1 MSGSGLV
8 NPEQINDT
16 PEVSYFPKLRLNGI
30 NQANGSGLKNG
41 THLETINLSQQA
53 PNRQSEH
60 ILAKFELSPKY
71 QKANIYES
79 PLAKSINE
87 KRYTQL

>member
-8 NPEQINDT
+8 NPEQINDK
-16 PEVSYFPKLRLNGI
+16 PEVSYFPKLRLNGP
-30 NQANGSGLKNG
+30 NQANSSGVKNG
-41 THLETINLSQQA
+41 TNLETINLSHQA
-53 PNRQSEH
+53 ANRQSEH
-60 ILAKFELSPKY
+60 ILAKVELSPKY
-71 QKANIYES
+71 HKPNSYES